1 VIEGVFDRV
10 ATDGK
15 VTLAVSSGKL
25 TVGTE
30 KDVVAA
36 GKLKETELPGNDTSE
51 IELIAKEDSV
61 GTLPLGSD
69 VELSDRPGTD
79 SESSEDKVG
88 EFNEVPLKT
97 ILEKL
102 VVNTLAK
109 SLVGTPPGVV
119 RPGDVRPG
127 DVRPGD
133 VRPGD
138 VRPGDV
144 RPGDVRP
151 GDVRPGD
158 VRPGVDKLTETE
170 GTEKL
175 PVKTLD
181 ENEGKSGDKL
191 VDSPFEG
198 SEMLPLDNVGST
210 EPILDVPSDESPGRL
225 DTPDVGTAT
234 EVGSDMRSDALK
246 VPVVKIV
253 TVYGAT

>member
-10 ATDGK
+10 GTDGK
-15 VTLAVSSGKL
+15 GTLADSSGKL
-25 TVGTE
+25 SVGTE

-36 GKLKETELPGNDTSE
+36 GKLKETELPGNEASE

-61 GTLPLGSD
+61 GTLPLGSS

-79 SESSEDKVG
+79 SESREDRVG
-88 EFNEVPLKT
+88 KLNEDPLRS

-109 SLVGTPPGVV
+109 SLVGTPPGVIEPGVV
-119 RPGDVRPG
+119 RPGAV
-127 DVRPGD
+127 
-133 VRPGD
+133 
-138 VRPGDV
+138 
-144 RPGDVRP
+144 
-151 GDVRPGD
+151 
-158 VRPGVDKLTETE
+158 KLTETE

-175 PVKTLD
+175 PVKMLD
-181 ENEGKSGDKL
+181 ENEGKSGDRL

-198 SEMLPLDNVGST
+198 REMLPVDNVGST
-210 EPILDVPSDESPGRL
+210 DPILDVPSDEIPGRL

-253 TVYGAT
+253 TVYGAK

>member
-10 ATDGK
+10 GTDGK

-36 GKLKETELPGNDTSE
+36 GKLKETELPDNEISE

-61 GTLPLGSD
+61 GTLPLGSN

-79 SESSEDKVG
+79 SESCEDKVG
-88 EFNEVPLKT
+88 KLNEDPLKS

-102 VVNTLAK
+102 VVNTLAR
-109 SLVGTPPGVV
+109 SLVGIPPGVIEPGVV
-119 RPGDVRPG
+119 RPGDVKPG
-127 DVRPGD
+127 AV
-133 VRPGD
+133 
-138 VRPGDV
+138 
-144 RPGDVRP
+144 
-151 GDVRPGD
+151 
-158 VRPGVDKLTETE
+158 KLTETE

-175 PVKTLD
+175 PVKILD
-181 ENEGKSGDKL
+181 ENEGKSGDRL
-191 VDSPFEG
+191 VDRSFEG
-198 SEMLPLDNVGST
+198 REMLPVDNVGST
-210 EPILDVPSDESPGRL
+210 DPILDEPSDESPGRL
-225 DTPDVGTAT
+225 ETPDVGTAT

>member
-144 RPGDVRP
+144 RPG
-151 GDVRPGD
+151 
-158 VRPGVDKLTETE
+158 VDKLTETE

>member
-10 ATDGK
+10 GTEGK

-79 SESSEDKVG
+79 SESSDDKIG
-88 EFNEVPLKT
+88 ELNEVPLKT

-127 DVRPGD
+127 V
-133 VRPGD
+133 
-138 VRPGDV
+138 
-144 RPGDVRP
+144 VRP

-181 ENEGKSGDKL
+181 ENEGKSGDRL

-198 SEMLPLDNVGST
+198 REMLPVDKVGST
-210 EPILDVPSDESPGRL
+210 DPTLDVPSDESPGRL
-225 DTPDVGTAT
+225 DTPEVGTAT